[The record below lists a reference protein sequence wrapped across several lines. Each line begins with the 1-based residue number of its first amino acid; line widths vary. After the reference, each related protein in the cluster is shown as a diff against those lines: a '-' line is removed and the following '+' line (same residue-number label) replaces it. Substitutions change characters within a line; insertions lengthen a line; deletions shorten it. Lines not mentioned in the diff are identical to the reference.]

1 MGGRSP
7 LLPRGPRVPLADLHL
22 PVGRAFTPRT
32 KKWLGGEVDA
42 LLSPQPRPNKGV
54 IDELRS
60 ESVQRRRTQMQYES
74 SVFSP
79 PGVPVTPPRQGLK
92 QVLGSSNASELR
104 EILRS
109 PLMDQG
115 RVEDENKKRRKE
127 GKRVLASYDAMKQV
141 VQKLD
146 TSRTGAI
153 TARDLNNALDKLGI
167 KMRRDDFRRLAEDVD
182 PGSQGNAA
190 THLPALG
197 RVPEEPARRRGERRR
212 TPGLGGGRRDG
223 QGDQRTKAAS
233 SGSWRKMLEMK
244 VARHWKQLQRD
255 FKRLDP
261 QRSGLVDMHN
271 LISAVEVYGV
281 TLETE
286 DADALYLQL
295 GVGRTGKMQLLKLI
309 CRSVSIFFSRSG
321 ASSYVLTQ
329 HIYVLSSSL
338 LTLLTHRQDQLGGIS

>member
-1 MGGRSP
+1 M
-7 LLPRGPRVPLADLHL
+7 LPRGPRAPLADLHL
-22 PVGRAFTPRT
+22 PVGRALTPRT
-32 KKWLGGEVDA
+32 KRWLGEEVDA

-115 RVEDENKKRRKE
+115 GVEDENKKRRKE

-190 THLPALG
+190 THLPALA
-197 RVPEEPARRRGERRR
+197 RVPEEPARRRGERRL
-212 TPGLGGGRRDG
+212 TPGGLGGGRRDG
-223 QGDQRTKAAS
+223 HGDQRKKADL

-261 QRSGLVDMHN
+261 QRSGLVEMHN
-271 LISAVEVYGV
+271 LITALEVYGV

-295 GVGRTGKMQLLKLI
+295 GVGRTGKMQRLKLI
-309 CRSVSIFFSRSG
+309 CRSVSIFFSRSS
-321 ASSYVLTQ
+321 ASPSVF
-329 HIYVLSSSL
+329 
-338 LTLLTHRQDQLGGIS
+338 

>member
-32 KKWLGGEVDA
+32 KTWLGGEVDA

-54 IDELRS
+54 IDDLS
-60 ESVQRRRTQMQYES
+60 SASVQRPRRGTQMQYES

-79 PGVPVTPPRQGLK
+79 PGVPVTPRRQGLK
-92 QVLGSSNASELR
+92 QMLGSSNASELR

-109 PLMDQG
+109 PRMDQG
-115 RVEDENKKRRKE
+115 QSADDEMHFKRRKA

-212 TPGLGGGRRDG
+212 TPGLGGGRLDG

-271 LISAVEVYGV
+271 LISALEVYGV

-309 CRSVSIFFSRSG
+309 CRSVSIFFSRPS
-321 ASSYVLTQ
+321 ASSYMC
-329 HIYVLSSSL
+329 
-338 LTLLTHRQDQLGGIS
+338 

>member
-1 MGGRSP
+1 M
-7 LLPRGPRVPLADLHL
+7 LPRGPRAPLADLHL
-22 PVGRAFTPRT
+22 PVGRALTPRT
-32 KKWLGGEVDA
+32 KRWLGEEVDA
-42 LLSPQPRPNKGV
+42 LLSPQPRSNKGV
-54 IDELRS
+54 IDDLS
-60 ESVQRRRTQMQYES
+60 SASVPRPRRGTQMQYES

-79 PGVPVTPPRQGLK
+79 PGAPVTPRRQGLK

-109 PLMDQG
+109 PRMDQG
-115 RVEDENKKRRKE
+115 QGVDDEMHFKRRKA

-190 THLPALG
+190 THLPALA
-197 RVPEEPARRRGERRR
+197 RVPEEPARRRGERRL
-212 TPGLGGGRRDG
+212 TPGGLGGGRRDG
-223 QGDQRTKAAS
+223 HGDQRKKADL

-261 QRSGLVDMHN
+261 QRSGLVEMHN
-271 LISAVEVYGV
+271 LITALEVYGV

-295 GVGRTGKMQLLKLI
+295 GVGRTGKMQRLKLI
-309 CRSVSIFFSRSG
+309 CRSVSIFFSRSS
-321 ASSYVLTQ
+321 ASPSVF
-329 HIYVLSSSL
+329 
-338 LTLLTHRQDQLGGIS
+338 

>member
-1 MGGRSP
+1 MGGF
-7 LLPRGPRVPLADLHL
+7 PLADLHL
-22 PVGRAFTPRT
+22 PRT

-42 LLSPQPRPNKGV
+42 LLSPQPRSNKGV
-54 IDELRS
+54 IDDLS
-60 ESVQRRRTQMQYES
+60 SASVPRPRRGIQLQYES

-79 PGVPVTPPRQGLK
+79 PGAPVTPRRQGLK
-92 QVLGSSNASELR
+92 QVLGPSNASELR
-104 EILRS
+104 EMFRS
-109 PLMDQG
+109 PRMDQ
-115 RVEDENKKRRKE
+115 RQSVDDEMHFKRRKA

-212 TPGLGGGRRDG
+212 TPGGLVGGRRDG
-223 QGDQRTKAAS
+223 QGVNNAAS

-271 LISAVEVYGV
+271 LISALEVYGV

-295 GVGRTGKMQLLKLI
+295 GVGRTGKMQRLKLI
-309 CRSVSIFFSRSG
+309 CRSVSIFFFHG
-321 ASSYVLTQ
+321 PVP
-329 HIYVLSSSL
+329 
-338 LTLLTHRQDQLGGIS
+338 